1 MGRTAA
7 RLAGALLIAASIA
20 ACGTG
25 TTQPTPAVT
34 AEAAPSTAVDT
45 TYVADVDVG
54 GRTMHIVCLGPT
66 ETGRPTVVFESG
78 LGGEF
83 DTWGQVLTELSAT
96 DRGCSY
102 DRAGVG
108 MSQNATAPRTT
119 ADQVEDLR
127 TLLTTAGVEPPFVL
141 VGYSLGGWNVLVH
154 ADRHPDD
161 VAGAVMVDVRPP
173 AASARFLAELPPE
186 SAGEPDLLHQ
196 YREGYTAWE
205 SDATRNPEGLLLAD
219 SALEADTAVGLGDR
233 PLIVLAGADTTDGEG
248 SDLDAPLPATFD
260 AIWWELQDALAR
272 ESTIGRLERVNDT
285 GHDMPYERPDA
296 ILEAI
301 QEVLAT
307 TGG

>member
-1 MGRTAA
+1 MGRTTV
-7 RLAGALLIAASIA
+7 RLAGSLVVAVLVG

-25 TTQPTPAVT
+25 VTQPTPAVT
-34 AEAAPSTAVDT
+34 GEAAPSAAADT

-66 ETGRPTVVFESG
+66 DTGRPTVVFESG

-83 DTWGQVLTELSAT
+83 DTWGQVLSSLSAT

-108 MSQNATAPRTT
+108 MSENATPPRTT
-119 ADQVEDLR
+119 TDQVDDLR
-127 TLLTTAGVEPPFVL
+127 ALLAAAGVEPPFVL

-161 VAGAVMVDVRPP
+161 VVGAVMVDVRPP

-196 YREGYTAWE
+196 YREGYTSWE

-219 SALEADTAVGLGDR
+219 SALEAEAAAGLGDR
-233 PLIVLAGADTTDGEG
+233 PLIVLAGADTSDAEG
-248 SDLDAPLPATFD
+248 SDLDAPIAATFD
-260 AIWWELQDALAR
+260 AIWWELQDALATK
-272 ESTIGRLERVNDT
+272 SSIGRLERVDDT

-301 QEVLAT
+301 QEVLVT